1 MTRSGV
7 TFENKIHTERDWGL
21 KLLSVYI
28 PMPQPKTQ
36 LLDIPGGDGSIDL
49 TEANTGRPAYTDRD
63 GIELV
68 FDLMDGDY
76 KTWFMKYSQFAA
88 EVHGKKA
95 KMVLDDDPGHYYMV
109 RLGID
114 GQKTNPVYG
123 RITLKGAAEPFKY
136 DVQSSAEEWLWDT
149 FNFCTGVIRTL
160 KDIAIDSTNRTIK
173 ILGAGID
180 TTPVFVVTK
189 ADNLKLTHEGRTY
202 TLKVGRNRFPAV
214 RVGEQDVTLAFSGS
228 GTLTVEYRGR
238 YL

>member
-36 LLDIPGGDGSIDL
+36 LVDIPGGDGSIDL
-49 TEANTGRPAYTDRD
+49 TEASTGRPAYADRD

-76 KTWFMKYSQFAA
+76 RAWFMKYSQFAA
-88 EVHGKKA
+88 EMHGKKV
-95 KMVLDDDPGHYYMV
+95 KMVLDDDPDHYYMA

-123 RITLKGAAEPFKY
+123 QITLSGTAEPFKY
-136 DVQSSAEEWLWDT
+136 DIQSSAEDWLWDT
-149 FNFCTGVIRTL
+149 FNFETGVIRTL
-160 KDIAIDSTNRTIK
+160 KDITIDSANRTIK

-180 TTPVFVVTK
+180 TPPVFVVTR

-214 RVGEQDVTLAFSGS
+214 RVGEQDVILTFSGS